1 LLEGEEQMEYDL
13 RTGTPSMVNSKLMYC
28 PARYSKVEER
38 STGTSKVR
46 TTASAVLRSIA
57 ETFKE

>member
-1 LLEGEEQMEYDL
+1 MEYDL